1 MSKFAEVGNLRKVSN
16 SLFWYI
22 GMYEN
27 GIWELDAWQWQAL
40 SQTVTEVQTLWGREK
55 SSASQWPILLV
66 CGFTLKHPPFGEA
79 DDDRQQLG
87 QSNTTAIVSPESTQE
102 AEEDEDD
109 EGFED

>member
-1 MSKFAEVGNLRKVSN
+1 MSKFAEVGNLRKVY
-16 SLFWYI
+16 F
-22 GMYEN
+22 
-27 GIWELDAWQWQAL
+27 GILVCMRMEYGNLMLDSDRL
-40 SQTVTEVQTLWGREK
+40 SQTQTVTEVQTLWGRGK
-55 SSASQWPILLV
+55 SSASQWPILFV
-66 CGFTLKHPPFGEA
+66 CGFTLKHPPNGEA